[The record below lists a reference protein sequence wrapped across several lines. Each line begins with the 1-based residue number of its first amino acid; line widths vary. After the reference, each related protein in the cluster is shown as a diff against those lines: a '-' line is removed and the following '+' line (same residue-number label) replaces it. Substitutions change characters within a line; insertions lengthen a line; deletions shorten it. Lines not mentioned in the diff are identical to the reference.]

1 MPVLKQRSTK
11 YEPVYY
17 SIINHLARSPIKL
30 SVIMKQILKKIQPIK
45 KVKITRKCLALSAKP
60 VGTTTDVL

>member
-1 MPVLKQRSTK
+1 MPVFKQRSTK

-45 KVKITRKCLALSAKP
+45 KVKIARKYLALSAKP